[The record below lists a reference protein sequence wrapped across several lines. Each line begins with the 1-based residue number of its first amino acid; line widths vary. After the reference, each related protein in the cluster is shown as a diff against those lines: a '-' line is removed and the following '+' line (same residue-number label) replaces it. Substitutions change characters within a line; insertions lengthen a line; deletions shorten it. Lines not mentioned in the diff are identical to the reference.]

1 MACCREINER
11 RGAVAELRRLWA
23 GELPLDRAF
32 WTYAV
37 VGGLLVNLATSLA
50 FLGLVTADRLL
61 AAALTGYG
69 LSIPYN
75 VLAVVGVWRS
85 AGHYD
90 GDPARADLLR
100 SVALVWM
107 ALLTLT

>member
-1 MACCREINER
+1 M
-11 RGAVAELRRLWA
+11 AELRRLWS

-37 VGGLLVNLATSLA
+37 VGGRLVNLATSLA
-50 FLGLVTADRLL
+50 FLGLVTADRLI
-61 AAALTGYG
+61 AAALAGYG

-85 AGHYD
+85 AARHD
-90 GDPARADLLR
+90 GDPDRADLFR

>member
-1 MACCREINER
+1 M
-11 RGAVAELRRLWA
+11 
-23 GELPLDRAF
+23 PLDRAF

-50 FLGLVTADRLL
+50 FLGLVTADWLL
-61 AAALTGYG
+61 AAFIAGYG

-85 AGHYD
+85 AGRYD

-100 SVALVWM
+100 IVALVWM
-107 ALLTLT
+107 AVLTLT

>member
-1 MACCREINER
+1 M
-11 RGAVAELRRLWA
+11 AELRRLWS

-61 AAALTGYG
+61 AGALAGYG

-85 AGHYD
+85 AGRHD
-90 GDPARADLLR
+90 GDPARADLFR
-100 SVALVWM
+100 IVALVWL
-107 ALLTLT
+107 AFLTLT